1 MARASKNLLKAGPVK
16 KKPAFTPRGLDAKY
30 LGEEPT
36 WEGQEFLN
44 ESQLSSKIAA
54 AYNWYN
60 YFLDAKFAR
69 EYLMVYM
76 LENGMSK
83 AAMTM
88 VGKNVDWKLNQTMC
102 KTARMLCMG
111 LEHEK
116 LRENLN
122 AHLVKLV
129 ESGIAITEEE
139 KKAAAAKVVFIKNP
153 ADNLIA
159 DIEEMIDH
167 NPDEEWSTNFYS
179 WLKDNRQAK
188 PNQAKAIADYYQ
200 PICDELHLALLGK
213 GRNGDLQLRE
223 AYEHMSKKQIQRR
236 IAMYEGMI
244 NDCKSIV
251 SNKRKAVTRKPRVAK
266 PKSADKVVSKIKYQK
281 EDTALKIVSVDPAKL
296 VGATE
301 LWTFNTK
308 YNVLSHYV
316 AGEGGLS
323 LKGTTLQN
331 FTDASLQKKLRK
343 PADVLPS
350 ITTSTSKSA
359 ERSFNSVTTKASAPN
374 GRVNETT
381 VILRAIK

>member
-1 MARASKNLLKAGPVK
+1 MARASKNLLKAAPVK
-16 KKPAFTPRGLDAKY
+16 KKRTFTPRGLDAKY
-30 LGEEPT
+30 MGEEPT

-44 ESQLSSKIAA
+44 EDELSSRIGK

-60 YFLDAKFAR
+60 YFIDNKFAR

-76 LENGMSK
+76 LDNGMSK

-88 VGKNVDWKLNQTMC
+88 VGKNVDWKLNRTMC
-102 KTARMLCMG
+102 ATARMLCMG
-111 LEHEK
+111 LEHDK
-116 LRENLN
+116 LRANLN
-122 AHLVKLV
+122 DHLVKLV
-129 ESGIAITEEE
+129 ESGIAITESE
-139 KKAAAAKVVFIKNP
+139 KKAAKPKIERNP
-153 ADNLIA
+153 AENLIA

-179 WLKDNRQAK
+179 WLKDTRQVK
-188 PNQAKAIADYYQ
+188 PAQAKAIADYYQ
-200 PICDELHLALLGK
+200 PWLDELHLALLGK
-213 GRNGDLQLRE
+213 GRNGELQLRE
-223 AYEHMSKKQIQRR
+223 AYEHMSKKHIQRR
-236 IAMYEGMI
+236 IALFEGII

-251 SNKRKAVTRKPRVAK
+251 SNKRKSVVRKPRAAK

-281 EDTALKIVSVDPAKL
+281 EDTALKIVSIDPTKL

-301 LWTFNTK
+301 LWVFNTK

-316 AGEGGLS
+316 AGDGGLS

-331 FTDASLQKKLRK
+331 FTEASLQKKLRK

-374 GRVNETT
+374 GRVNEFT
-381 VILRAIK
+381 VILRAVK

>member
-16 KKPAFTPRGLDAKY
+16 KKRTFTPRGLDAKY
-30 LGEEPT
+30 MGEEPT

-44 ESQLSSKIAA
+44 ESELSTKIAA

-76 LENGMSK
+76 LDNGMSK

-88 VGKNVDWKLNQTMC
+88 VGKNVDWKLNLTMC
-102 KTARMLCMG
+102 KTARMLSMG
-111 LEHEK
+111 LESEK
-116 LRENLN
+116 LRKALN
-122 AHLVKLV
+122 DHLVKLV
-129 ESGIAITEEE
+129 ESGVAITEEE
-139 KKAAAAKVVFIKNP
+139 KKVAATKVVFDKNP
-153 ADNLIA
+153 ADSLIA

-167 NPDEEWSTNFYS
+167 NPDEEWSSNFYS
-179 WLKDNRQAK
+179 WLKDSRQVK
-188 PNQAKAIADYYQ
+188 PAQAKAIADYYK
-200 PICDELHLALLGK
+200 PVLI
-213 GRNGDLQLRE
+213 DLQE
-223 AYEHMSKKQIQRR
+223 AEKTKDPDLKYAYRHFTKKKFKER
-236 IAMYEGMI
+236 IAIYAGI
-244 NDCKSIV
+244 ISDCESIV
-251 SNKRKAVTRKPRVAK
+251 SNKRKSVVRKPRAAK

-281 EDTALKIVSVDPAKL
+281 EDTALKIVSIDPSKL

-331 FTDASLQKKLRK
+331 FTDKSLQKKLRK
-343 PADVLPS
+343 PAEILPS

-374 GRVNETT
+374 GRINEFTI
-381 VILRAIK
+381 VLRAIK

>member
-1 MARASKNLLKAGPVK
+1 MQMARASKNLLKATPVK
-16 KKPAFTPRGLDAKY
+16 KKRTITPRGLDAKY
-30 LGEEPT
+30 LGEEPS

-44 ESQLSSKIAA
+44 EDELRSKIAS

-76 LENGMSK
+76 LDSGMSK

-88 VGKNVDWKLNQTMC
+88 VGKNVDWKLNFTMC
-102 KTARMLCMG
+102 KVARMLSMG

-116 LRENLN
+116 LRTQLN
-122 AHLVKLV
+122 DHLVKLV

-139 KKAAAAKVVFIKNP
+139 KKAAAAKVSFVKNP
-153 ADNLIA
+153 ADSLIA

-167 NPDEEWSTNFYS
+167 NPDEEWSANFYS
-179 WLKDNRQAK
+179 WLKDTRQVK
-188 PNQAKAIADYYQ
+188 PNQAKAIADYYR
-200 PICDELHLALLGK
+200 PTLAELQEAEK
-213 GRNGDLQLRE
+213 TKDPDLKY
-223 AYEHMSKKQIQRR
+223 AYRHFTKKKLKER
-236 IAMYEGMI
+236 IAMFAGI
-244 NDCKSIV
+244 ISDCESIV

-281 EDTALKIVSVDPAKL
+281 EDTALKIVSIDPSKL

-331 FTDASLQKKLRK
+331 FTEASLQKKLRK

-381 VILRAIK
+381 VILRAVK

>member
-16 KKPAFTPRGLDAKY
+16 KKRAFTPRGLDAKY
-30 LGEEPT
+30 MGEEPT
-36 WEGQEFLN
+36 WDGQEFLN
-44 ESQLSSKIAA
+44 ESELSSKIAA

-83 AAMTM
+83 AAMNM
-88 VGKNVDWKLNQTMC
+88 VGKNVDWKLNLTMC
-102 KTARMLCMG
+102 KNARMLSMG
-111 LEHEK
+111 LENEK
-116 LRENLN
+116 IRKALN
-122 AHLVKLV
+122 DHLVKLV
-129 ESGIAITEEE
+129 ESGVAITEAE
-139 KKAAAAKVVFIKNP
+139 KKAAAGKVTFEKNP
-153 ADNLIA
+153 ADSIIA

-188 PNQAKAIADYYQ
+188 PAQAKAIADYYR
-200 PICDELHLALLGK
+200 PTLAELQEAEKTKDPDLKYAY
-213 GRNGDLQLRE
+213 RNFT
-223 AYEHMSKKQIQRR
+223 KKKLKER
-236 IAMYEGMI
+236 IAIFSGI
-244 NDCKSIV
+244 ISDCESIV
-251 SNKRKAVTRKPRVAK
+251 SNKRKSVTRKPRTAK
-266 PKSADKVVSKIKYQK
+266 PKSADKVVSKIQYQK
-281 EDTALKIVSVDPAKL
+281 EDTALKIVSIDPTKL

-308 YNVLSHYV
+308 YNVLAHYV

-331 FTDASLQKKLRK
+331 FTETSLQKKLRK

-359 ERSFNSVTTKASAPN
+359 ERSFNSVSTKASAPN
-374 GRVNETT
+374 GRVNEFT

>member
-1 MARASKNLLKAGPVK
+1 
-16 KKPAFTPRGLDAKY
+16 
-30 LGEEPT
+30 
-36 WEGQEFLN
+36 
-44 ESQLSSKIAA
+44 
-54 AYNWYN
+54 
-60 YFLDAKFAR
+60 
-69 EYLMVYM
+69 
-76 LENGMSK
+76 MSK
-83 AAMTM
+83 AAMNM
-88 VGKNVDWKLNQTMC
+88 VGKNVDWKLNFTMC
-102 KTARMLCMG
+102 KVARMLSMG

-116 LRENLN
+116 LRAQLN
-122 AHLVKLV
+122 DHLVKLV
-129 ESGIAITEEE
+129 ESGVAITEEE
-139 KKAAAAKVVFIKNP
+139 KKAAAAKVTFVRNP
-153 ADNLIA
+153 ADSLIG

-167 NPDEEWSTNFYS
+167 NPDEEWSANFYS
-179 WLKDNRQAK
+179 WLKDTRQAK

-223 AYEHMSKKQIQRR
+223 AYEHMTKKQIQRR
-236 IAMYEGMI
+236 IALFEGII

-251 SNKRKAVTRKPRVAK
+251 SNKRKSVVRKPRVAK
-266 PKSADKVVSKIKYQK
+266 PKSADKVVSKIQYQK
-281 EDTALKIVSVDPAKL
+281 EDTALKIVSIDPAKL

-331 FTDASLQKKLRK
+331 FTEASLQKKLRK

-374 GRVNETT
+374 GRVNEFT